1 MSIEDYKSALHLGQK
16 EYRACVSRGEYPY
29 LQVLD
34 EVMDHADIQGEEALG
49 VVEIPVNRLV
59 GTKTEGRR
67 NAFARNFMPLLDPDS
82 EFATKWS
89 NLCKAHLEEGIR
101 EPVVAYELMNR
112 FYVVEGN
119 KRASVL
125 KFFGATSVPGT
136 VRRLIPKRRDTPE
149 SRIYYE
155 FLEFYRLTKVN
166 YLWFSQPGRFRQLM
180 AAVKGGQEPW
190 TETDRGGFF
199 RAYDLF
205 RRAFSALGGGKL
217 DMTVGDGLL
226 MYLRLYGYPAL
237 LGAKEGEV
245 RANLA
250 RSWAEMAAQVN
261 PQPVALTLSPGSP
274 QKSFLEK
281 LLTTRPGLVRVAFLH
296 EKSADTSGWTFGHEQ
311 GRQYL
316 QKALTGRIETSVRE
330 HVTEESC
337 EDAVRQAV
345 EEGCQVV
352 FTTTPKL
359 MEATLKAA
367 AVFPQVQFLNCS
379 LNMPH
384 PTIRTYYGRMYEAKF
399 LAGVLAGS
407 LTQTHRI
414 GYAADFPICGS
425 TAAVNAFAL
434 GAGMVDPKAE
444 VYLEWTGR
452 RDADLRKT
460 FAEAGVDLISYQDLL
475 SPQDPS
481 REFGLYVR
489 DGDKSIRLAMTR
501 WNWGKFYESILRS
514 FLDGAWKNSLEKEAP
529 KAINYW
535 WGMSAGV
542 VELLY
547 IQKLPAGTRRL
558 LELLKTAII
567 DRSFHPFGG
576 RLLSQTGVVQ
586 EEGELSAE
594 EIARM
599 DWLAQNVLG
608 SLPAMEELTEEA
620 QKLVAVQ
627 GIRRE
632 DVEG

>member
-1 MSIEDYKSALHLGQK
+1 MSIEDYKSALRLGQK

-34 EVMDHADIQGEEALG
+34 EVMDYADIRGEESLG
-49 VVEIPVNRLV
+49 VVEIPVDRLV

-67 NAFARNFMPLLDPDS
+67 NAFARNFMPLLEPDT

-89 NLCKAHLEEGIR
+89 NLCEAHLEEGIR

-125 KFFGATSVPGT
+125 KFFGAASVPGT
-136 VRRLIPKRRDTPE
+136 VKRLIPKRRDTPE
-149 SRIYYE
+149 SQIYYE

-166 YLWFSQPGRFRQLM
+166 YLWFSQPGRFRQM
-180 AAVKGGQEPW
+180 MTAVRGGPGPW
-190 TETDRGGFF
+190 TESDRGGFF

-205 RRAFSALGGGKL
+205 RRAFFALGGSKL

-237 LGAKEGEV
+237 QGAKEGEV

-250 RSWAEMAAQVN
+250 RSWAEMTAQAA
-261 PQPVALTLSPGSP
+261 PQPVALALSPAEP
-274 QKSFLEK
+274 QKSLLEK
-281 LLTTRPGLVRVAFLH
+281 LLPTRPSLVRVAFLH

-316 QKALTGRIETSVRE
+316 QKALAGRVETTAQE
-330 HVTEESC
+330 NVTPETC
-337 EDAVRQAV
+337 EAAARRAV

-367 AVFPQVQFLNCS
+367 AEFPQTRFLNCS

-407 LTQTHRI
+407 MTQTHRI

-425 TAAVNAFAL
+425 TAAINAFAL
-434 GAGMVDPKAE
+434 GAGMVDPRAE
-444 VYLEWTGR
+444 VYLEWTSR
-452 RDADLRKT
+452 RDADLQRT
-460 FAEAGVDLISYQDLL
+460 FEEAGVDLISYQDLL
-475 SPQDPS
+475 SPQDPR
-481 REFGLYVR
+481 RECGLYALE
-489 DGDKSIRLAMTR
+489 DGKSVRLAMTR
-501 WNWGKFYESILRS
+501 WNWGKFYERVARG
-514 FLDGAWKNSLEKEAP
+514 FLDGAWKISLEKEAP

-542 VELLY
+542 VEFLY
-547 IQKLPAGTRRL
+547 TPKLPAGTRRL
-558 LELLKTAII
+558 LELLKNAII
-567 DRSFHPFGG
+567 DHSFSPFAG
-576 RLLSQTGVVQ
+576 RLLSQTGVVR

-599 DWLAQNVLG
+599 DWLAQNVKG
-608 SLPAMEELTEEA
+608 SLPALEELTQEA

-632 DVEG
+632 DV

>member
-1 MSIEDYKSALHLGQK
+1 MSIEDYKSALRLGQK

-34 EVMDHADIQGEEALG
+34 EVMDYADIRGEESLG
-49 VVEIPVNRLV
+49 VVEIPVDRLV

-67 NAFARNFMPLLDPDS
+67 NAFARNFMPLLEPDT

-89 NLCKAHLEEGIR
+89 NLCEAHLEEGIR

-125 KFFGATSVPGT
+125 KFFGAASVPGT
-136 VRRLIPKRRDTPE
+136 VKRLIPKRRDTPE
-149 SRIYYE
+149 SQIYYE

-166 YLWFSQPGRFRQLM
+166 YLWFSQPGRFRQM
-180 AAVKGGQEPW
+180 MTAVRGGPGPW
-190 TETDRGGFF
+190 TESDRGSFF

-205 RRAFSALGGGKL
+205 RRAFFALGGSKL

-237 LGAKEGEV
+237 QGAKEGEV

-250 RSWAEMAAQVN
+250 RSWAEMTAQAA
-261 PQPVALTLSPGSP
+261 PQPVALALSPAEP
-274 QKSFLEK
+274 QKSLLEK
-281 LLTTRPGLVRVAFLH
+281 LLPTRPSLVRVAFLH

-316 QKALTGRIETSVRE
+316 QKALAGRVETTAQE
-330 HVTEESC
+330 NVTPETC
-337 EDAVRQAV
+337 EAAARRAV

-367 AVFPQVQFLNCS
+367 AEFPQTRFLNCS

-407 LTQTHRI
+407 MTQTHRI

-425 TAAVNAFAL
+425 TAAINAFAL
-434 GAGMVDPKAE
+434 GAGMVDPRAE
-444 VYLEWTGR
+444 VYLEWTSR
-452 RDADLRKT
+452 RDADLQRT
-460 FAEAGVDLISYQDLL
+460 FEEAGVDLISYQDLL
-475 SPQDPS
+475 SPQDPR
-481 REFGLYVR
+481 RECGLYALE
-489 DGDKSIRLAMTR
+489 DGKSVRLAMTR
-501 WNWGKFYESILRS
+501 WNWGKFYERVARG
-514 FLDGAWKNSLEKEAP
+514 FLDGAWKISLEKEAP

-547 IQKLPAGTRRL
+547 TPKLPAGTRRL
-558 LELLKTAII
+558 LELLKNAII
-567 DRSFHPFGG
+567 DHSFSPFAG
-576 RLLSQTGVVQ
+576 RLLSQTGVVR

-599 DWLAQNVLG
+599 DWLAQNVRG
-608 SLPAMEELTEEA
+608 SLPALEELTQEA

-632 DVEG
+632 DV